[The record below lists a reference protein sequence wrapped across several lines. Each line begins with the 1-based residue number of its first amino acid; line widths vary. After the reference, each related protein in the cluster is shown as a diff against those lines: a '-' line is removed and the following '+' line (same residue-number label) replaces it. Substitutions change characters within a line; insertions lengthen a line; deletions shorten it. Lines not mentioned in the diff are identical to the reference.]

1 MVGLWQRP
9 IVKIWWRQWV
19 VCDWLMMDRRMV
31 GWVGRVGWVDRQK
44 LWFQGEWLGVV
55 DVAWVGCW
63 RTNGGQVLR
72 MERHGCE

>member
-1 MVGLWQRP
+1 
-9 IVKIWWRQWV
+9 
-19 VCDWLMMDRRMV
+19 MV

-44 LWFQGEWLGVV
+44 LWFEGEWLGVV
-55 DVAWVGCW
+55 DVAWVRCW

>member
-44 LWFQGEWLGVV
+44 LWF
-55 DVAWVGCW
+55 
-63 RTNGGQVLR
+63 
-72 MERHGCE
+72 